1 MKLPDSTKVHIDKR
15 LLKDTRAGMKGKVE
29 YNVMWAPKEKQ
40 SRAHGEKQKVLFLVP
55 GVTGESEGGTM

>member
-1 MKLPDSTKVHIDKR
+1 MKLPESTKVNIDRK
-15 LLKDTRAGMKGKVE
+15 LLKETRAGMQGKVE

-40 SRAHGEKQKVLFLVP
+40 TIGGKQKVLFLVP